1 MRITSKN
8 VFIVN
13 TDRETFENFL
23 VRKKNTEII
32 NHHDI
37 NQKLINNDS
46 SKSTPNP
53 EIIEFYI
60 LKKINIFKSS
70 KKLEFLFF
78 LVEDLSKD
86 FIINIKSL
94 LSDTSTQI
102 YYHLLTPNNQDE
114 DIKSFFDSIQCL
126 ENDKNRDTR

>member
-1 MRITSKN
+1 MRIISKN

-86 FIINIKSL
+86 FILNLKSL
-94 LSDTSTQI
+94 LSDTNTQI